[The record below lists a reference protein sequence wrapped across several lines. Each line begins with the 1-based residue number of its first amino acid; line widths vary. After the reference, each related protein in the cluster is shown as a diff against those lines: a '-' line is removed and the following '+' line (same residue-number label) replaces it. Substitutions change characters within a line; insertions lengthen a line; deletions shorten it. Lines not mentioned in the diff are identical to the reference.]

1 MIVFIVYKESKL
13 SRGAYV
19 IELVAT
25 NPRFCLVNDMQMLT
39 DEEMIRAYLS
49 SQPTHC
55 FETLYKRYV
64 NKVYRRCLSLTQDTA
79 KAEDFTHDIFLRAFS
94 KLDAFQERAR
104 FSTWL
109 YSITYNY
116 CLDQLK
122 LAKRISIVTI
132 AEATDFEIPESNESL
147 IHEEAIQLMER
158 AIDYLSPKDI
168 RLLQLRYEEGLSI
181 NEIADLYKSKVSAIK
196 MRLKRSRDRI
206 AYLYK
211 TLQYHQTKRL

>member
-1 MIVFIVYKESKL
+1 
-13 SRGAYV
+13 
-19 IELVAT
+19 
-25 NPRFCLVNDMQMLT
+25 MQLLT
-39 DEEMIRAYLS
+39 DEEMIRAYFS

-79 KAEDFTHDIFLRAFS
+79 KAEDYTHDIFLRAFS

-122 LAKRISIVTI
+122 LAKRINAVTI
-132 AEATDFEIPESNESL
+132 ADTTDFDVPESDESL
-147 IHEEAIQLMER
+147 VHEEAIQLMKR
-158 AIDYLSPKDI
+158 AIDYLSPKEI
-168 RLLQLRYEEGLSI
+168 RLLRLKYEEGLSV
-181 NEIADLYKSKVSAIK
+181 NEIAELYGSKVSAVK

-206 AYLYK
+206 ACLYK
-211 TLQYHQTKRL
+211 TL

>member
-1 MIVFIVYKESKL
+1 MIVFIDYKESKL
-13 SRGAYV
+13 NRRAYV
-19 IELVAT
+19 SGLIAI
-25 NPRFCLVNDMQMLT
+25 NPRFCSVNNTHMLT
-39 DEEMIRAYLS
+39 DEEMIRAYFS

-64 NKVYRRCLSLTQDTA
+64 NKVYRRCLSLTQDTT

-109 YSITYNY
+109 YSIAYNY

-122 LAKRISIVTI
+122 LARRINTI
-132 AEATDFEIPESNESL
+132 IIADDYAFDIPEADESL
-147 IHEEAIQLMER
+147 VHEEAIQLMER

-168 RLLQLRYEEGLSI
+168 RLLRLKYEEGLSV
-181 NEIADLYKSKVSAIK
+181 NEIADLYSSKVNTVK